1 MYLYRAVDSQ
11 GNMLEFL
18 LIVTRDAEAAKG
30 FFAKTLAAPHTTT
43 TRVINVDK
51 NAAYPK
57 AFKELKDEGALPDSC
72 ELRQVKYLNNI
83 VEQDHRFI
91 KRRVKPGLGFFSFET
106 AWSTLQGYES
116 MNLLRKG
123 QVYGVEKGEILGQVA
138 FIARLFGVAA

>member
-1 MYLYRAVDSQ
+1 MDVSLSSGGLAIS
-11 GNMLEFL
+11 NALEFL
-18 LIVTRDAEAAKG
+18 LSVTRDAEAAKG

-43 TRVINVDK
+43 PRVINVDK

-57 AFKELKDEGALPDSC
+57 AFKELKDEGALPHSC

-106 AWSTLQGYES
+106 AWNTLQGYER
-116 MNLLRKG
+116 MNIIRK
-123 QVYGVEKGEILGQVA
+123 GQVA
-138 FIARLFGVAA
+138 FIARLFEVAA